1 MSLRMLFAIF
11 ASEILRF
18 IFAPYNENRMP
29 WREQSILKVS
39 LIMWHLLHR
48 RVLSSVW
55 LIKRTNQVCRVL
67 WIMSNHRDLWYLR
80 HWLQYWQL
88 RTWIHDNLC
97 YLTINCDT
105 GQHSQFLRCL
115 WIQCELPVR
124 NHDTSSPKN
133 FHELT
138 FSDMWRLLRRQM
150 FHTCW
155 GEFIYLFF

>member
-1 MSLRMLFAIF
+1 MQHLILCKNSLQSLHNWWTIP
-11 ASEILRF
+11 LRRDHR
-18 IFAPYNENRMP
+18 N
-29 WREQSILKVS
+29 L
-39 LIMWHLLHR
+39 WH
-48 RVLSSVW
+48 
-55 LIKRTNQVCRVL
+55 
-67 WIMSNHRDLWYLR
+67 LR

-105 GQHSQFLRCL
+105 GQHSQFLRCF

-133 FHELT
+133 IHELT

-155 GEFIYLFF
+155 GEFIYLGLFKNVWILLLTHIFVRLWRWRIWQRRAYWSR